1 MSSNI
6 DGGTDGHGG
15 HYVIGLTGN
24 IAVGKST
31 VLGYLAGK
39 GAHVIDADKTAHQTM
54 LPDGAAYEKVVTEFG
69 ETILEADGSINRTA
83 LGSIVF
89 ADQRALKRLEA
100 IVHPATFEL
109 IRWDMSQ
116 TTSDVVVLE
125 AIKLL
130 ESGRVL
136 TLCDEIWVV
145 TARLG
150 TQIQRLVEFRNMN
163 EVEAHQRMA
172 AQSPQAEKVANAD
185 RVVENDGTVED
196 LFRRLDIYWE
206 QMLARKDR
214 AVSSLA
220 NSEFEE

>member
-1 MSSNI
+1 MSSII
-6 DGGTDGHGG
+6 DRNSDDGCL
-15 HYVIGLTGN
+15 YVIGLTGN

-39 GAHVIDADKTAHQTM
+39 GAHVIDADKMAHQTM
-54 LPDGAAYEKVVTEFG
+54 LPDGAAYEKVVSEFG
-69 ETILEADGSINRTA
+69 ETILEVDGSINRTA
-83 LGSIVF
+83 LGAIVF
-89 ADQRALKRLEA
+89 ADQPALERLEA

-109 IRWDMSQ
+109 IRWNMSQ

-150 TQIQRLVEFRNMN
+150 TQIQRLIEFRNMG
-163 EVEAHQRMA
+163 EMDAHQRMA
-172 AQSPQAEKVANAD
+172 AQSSQAEKLANAD
-185 RVVENDGTVED
+185 RVVENDGTVEE
-196 LFRRLDIYWE
+196 LYGQLDIYWE
-206 QMLARKDR
+206 QMLERKDQV
-214 AVSSLA
+214 VSSVA
-220 NSEFEE
+220 NSAFEE